1 FGPRNLTARLKLTA
15 EDGFGLPGV
24 PATATATIE
33 NDKAPTV
40 RFLSPIGFPA
50 KPIAGRIPFTVAV
63 TDPEVAL
70 DPLGNGRAD
79 LFVEFST
86 DGGTSFKA
94 ASILTI
100 GSGARDA
107 GQPTHG
113 RPVGPPGDLE
123 TGKTT
128 LLWDSVADVPPTG
141 DGPEGAF

>member
-1 FGPRNLTARLKLTA
+1 GGDFFEVPNLNVAPGDKTVVEATPAGVTANIVWDTVAAFGPRNLTARLKLTA

-107 GQPTHG
+107 
-113 RPVGPPGDLE
+113 
-123 TGKTT
+123 
-128 LLWDSVADVPPTG
+128 
-141 DGPEGAF
+141 